1 MIIGHV
7 DKTCP
12 ILICSPSRRWNR
24 IAGGMGNIRI
34 SNWSTNTM
42 IDVSKTVSEYTDDE
56 IKSLRSIFK
65 EHCSG
70 SPREFTIYKVFIQG
84 VKEMRV
90 KSPNSHIRDV
100 PGYVSANAGNFP
112 IQGDVTAFCE
122 RMATA
127 ISDMAAANGGADI
140 EQITDGGCTALD
152 SQDTDP
158 RGNTTGIK
166 TGYGDDHRPGRAQ
179 RRRDAMMRERSH
191 NRDLES

>member
-1 MIIGHV
+1 MITGHV
-7 DKTCP
+7 DKACP

-24 IAGGMGNIRI
+24 IVGGMGNIRI
-34 SNWSTNTM
+34 DNWSTNTM
-42 IDVSKTVSEYTDDE
+42 IHISKTVSEYTDDE

-70 SPREFTIYKVFIQG
+70 SPREFTVYKVFIQG

-90 KSPNSHIRDV
+90 KSPDSHIRDV
-100 PGYVSANAGNFP
+100 PGYVNANADNFP

-127 ISDMAAANGGADI
+127 ISDMVAANGWADI
-140 EQITDGGCTALD
+140 EQIADGDRSA
-152 SQDTDP
+152 SNQH
-158 RGNTTGIK
+158 NTTHHK
-166 TGYGDDHRPGRAQ
+166 QSAVNKARYGDDRRPGRAQ

-191 NRDLES
+191 NCDIES

>member
-1 MIIGHV
+1 
-7 DKTCP
+7 
-12 ILICSPSRRWNR
+12 
-24 IAGGMGNIRI
+24 
-34 SNWSTNTM
+34 M

>member
-1 MIIGHV
+1 MIEGHV
-7 DKTCP
+7 DIRHAP
-12 ILICSPSRRWNR
+12 F
-24 IAGGMGNIRI
+24 NIRAVQTMESNRRRYRQSRI
-34 SNWSTNTM
+34 DNWSMNTM
-42 IDVSKTVSEYTDDE
+42 IDISKTVSEYTDDE

-70 SPREFTIYKVFIQG
+70 TLREFTVYKVFIQG
-84 VKEMRV
+84 VKEMRR

-100 PGYVSANAGNFP
+100 PGYVNANAGNFP

-127 ISDMAAANGGADI
+127 ISDMIAANGGAGIKQGAED
-140 EQITDGGCTALD
+140 DCTALD
-152 SQDTDP
+152 SQDTGP

-166 TGYGDDHRPGRAQ
+166 TGYGDDRRPGRAQ

-191 NRDLES
+191 NRDIES